1 MQARNISAIA
11 TATVSALKAGDSLY
25 AHCVELQA
33 LFAGATKDEVRG
45 ILLPI
50 VAQYQGIQTKV
61 QSSGRIVMQGEKQAV
76 NTATVKLNRLVTAII
91 GKEDGLKDELEVPE
105 DILAAAKALW
115 ALCSEYEQ
123 AGKLCATAIAKA
135 KV

>member
-1 MQARNISAIA
+1 MRNINTITSLTIN
-11 TATVSALKAGDSLY
+11 ALRAGDTLY
-25 AHCVELQA
+25 TQCVHLQA
-33 LFAGATKDEVRG
+33 EFKGATKDEVRG

-50 VAQYQGIQTKV
+50 VAKYQGIETKV
-61 QSSGRIVMQGEKQAV
+61 QSSGRVVMQGDKQAV

-91 GKEDGLKDELEVPE
+91 GKEDGLKDELEVPAE
-105 DILAAAKALW
+105 ILAAAAKLW
-115 ALCSEYEQ
+115 KLCAEYEQ